1 MRRQKAGKL
10 SFPWSSAVMEAFEL
24 RRAELL
30 HSTATLA
37 SRQWFVLNAKICGI
51 KVGKFL
57 STSPL
62 VATFPSEFS
71 TVQLTD
77 LKNGGSLDRRCLQEN
92 RVAIASLFG
101 VVAAILR
108 QKFKEGEEAKYIWLI
123 DAINSLSI
131 GTEPDE
137 IRAASSDIFREELK
151 AASDATTDVEKKN
164 DQLKADLDRA
174 WEQLESLSKDIQNFS
189 RKQTPDGNEKNPKQ
203 EKEEEIAEDVWASIS
218 DVCDKFHV
226 HLADLI
232 AGEVHNPDVARL
244 LSDIAEKVT
253 NKSSPLQ
260 ALETMLGDSTP
271 QFFQSLR
278 VPDWTLLYFKLQS
291 RVPDQAWQTL
301 LSLTKLG
308 RTGVSHTVDFL
319 FRLEKSVLAFLLC
332 CVGGLSGKSQL
343 HCS

>member
-1 MRRQKAGKL
+1 MAGVWTDDVYRKTE
-10 SFPWSSAVMEAFEL
+10 W
-24 RRAELL
+24 
-30 HSTATLA
+30 
-37 SRQWFVLNAKICGI
+37 
-51 KVGKFL
+51 
-57 STSPL
+57 
-62 VATFPSEFS
+62 PS
-71 TVQLTD
+71 
-77 LKNGGSLDRRCLQEN
+77 
-92 RVAIASLFG
+92 ASLFG

-108 QKFKEGEEAKYIWLI
+108 QKFKGEEAKYIWLI

-174 WEQLESLSKDIQNFS
+174 WEQLESLSKGIQNFS
-189 RKQTPDGNEKNPKQ
+189 RKQTPDGNEKKPKQ
-203 EKEEEIAEDVWASIS
+203 EKAEEIAEDVWASIS

-253 NKSSPLQ
+253 NKTSPLQ

-332 CVGGLSGKSQL
+332 CVGGLSGK
-343 HCS
+343 